1 MHIWIERLSNKWKAI
16 LIVISILTMVASL
29 CLLIAA
35 LADDGY
41 NKFAKVFFIVD
52 TIEVKDDRW
61 KDFLKYAQEQKIA
74 TEHIEKL
81 REIFG
86 DRYTIETERLNV
98 IGFTFFN
105 ISMILLIVINLDIL
119 SASMFIT
126 IRLAEN
132 SVDRLRRENLIDQQ
146 AYSKISEILAIQHA
160 NNIKAKNAKI
170 DKSLLSQRIQELES
184 EQVINEEE

>member
-1 MHIWIERLSNKWKAI
+1 
-16 LIVISILTMVASL
+16 MVASL